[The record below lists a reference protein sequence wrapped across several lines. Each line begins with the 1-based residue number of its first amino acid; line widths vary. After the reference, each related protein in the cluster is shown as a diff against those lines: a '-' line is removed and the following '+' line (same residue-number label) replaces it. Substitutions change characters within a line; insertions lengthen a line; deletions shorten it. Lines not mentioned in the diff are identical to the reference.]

1 MKLIRFGEPGR
12 EKPGIELE
20 DGTRLDVSG
29 RVEDYTPDFFAGNG
43 LDKLRKVAENPADCP
58 PVPEVA
64 RLGPP
69 VARPHKFLAIGL
81 NYRKHAEEGGHDIPT
96 EPLLFAKA
104 TSCVMG
110 PNDDIL
116 VPQGSKKL
124 DYEVELAFVMGAT
137 VRNLASED
145 GAMAHVAGFT
155 ICNDVSE
162 RHFQSERGGQFTKGK
177 SADTFGPLGPWLVT
191 ADALPDH
198 GRLRLTTHVNGELRQ
213 DSNTSDLI
221 FSVAHVVWYLSQFM
235 TLEAGDVVTTG
246 TPSGVGNRM
255 TPPGLLQPGDKVELN
270 IEKLGTQTQTV
281 RAY

>member
-20 DGTRLDVSG
+20 DGTRLDLSG
-29 RVEDYTPDFFAGNG
+29 RGEDYTPDFFASGG
-43 LDKLRKVAENPADCP
+43 LARLAEVAADAGGLP
-58 PVPEVA
+58 RAPEGA

-81 NYRKHAEEGGHDIPT
+81 NYRKHAEEGGHAIPT

-104 TSCVMG
+104 TSCIMG
-110 PNDDIL
+110 PDDDIL

-124 DYEVELAFVMGAT
+124 DYEVELAFVMRDT
-137 VRNLASED
+137 VRNLAAERE
-145 GAMAHVAGFT
+145 AMAHVAGFT

-198 GRLRLTTHVNGELRQ
+198 GRLRLTTYVNGELRQ

-270 IEKLGTQTQTV
+270 IDKLGTQTQTV
-281 RAY
+281 RAP

>member
-12 EKPGIELE
+12 EKPGIEQE
-20 DGTRLDVSG
+20 DGSRRDVSAH
-29 RVEDYTPDFFAGNG
+29 VADYTPDFFAGGG

-58 PVPEVA
+58 PVPDGA

-81 NYRKHAEEGGHDIPT
+81 NYRKHAVETGNPIPG
-96 EPLLFAKA
+96 EPVIFTKA
-104 TSCVMG
+104 TSCICG
-110 PNDDIL
+110 PDDDTLI
-116 VPQGSKKL
+116 PRGSEKM
-124 DYEVELAFVMGAT
+124 DYEVELAFVMKDT
-137 VRNLASED
+137 VRNLASEND
-145 GAMAHVAGFT
+145 AMAHIAGFM

-162 RHFQSERGGQFTKGK
+162 RLFQMERGGQWLKGK

-191 ADALPDH
+191 ADALPDC
-198 GRLRLTTHVNGELRQ
+198 GNLALSTKVNGQLRQ
-213 DSNTSDLI
+213 NSNTNDLI
-221 FSVAHVVWYLSQFM
+221 FSVPYCLWYLSQFM

-270 IEKLGTQTQTV
+270 IDKLGTQTQTV
-281 RAY
+281 RAP

>member
-20 DGTRLDVSG
+20 DGTRLDLSG
-29 RVEDYTPDFFAGNG
+29 RVEDYTPDFFASGG
-43 LDKLRKVAENPADCP
+43 LARLAEVAADAGGLP
-58 PVPEVA
+58 RAPEGA

-81 NYRKHAEEGGHDIPT
+81 NYRKHAEEGGHAIPT

-104 TSCVMG
+104 TSCIMG
-110 PNDDIL
+110 PDDDIL

-124 DYEVELAFVMGAT
+124 DYEVELAFVMRDT
-137 VRNLASED
+137 VRNLAAE
-145 GAMAHVAGFT
+145 GEAMAHVAGFT

-270 IEKLGTQTQTV
+270 IDQLGTQTQTV
-281 RAY
+281 RAP